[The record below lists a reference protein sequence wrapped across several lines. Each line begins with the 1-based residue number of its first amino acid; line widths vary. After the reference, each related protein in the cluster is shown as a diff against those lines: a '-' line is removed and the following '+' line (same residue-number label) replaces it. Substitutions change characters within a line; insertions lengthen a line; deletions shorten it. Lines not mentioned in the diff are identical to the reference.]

1 MFFVLKVCYALGP
14 FEMLFIPRGILCICG
29 LIVTALG
36 VSLFVCLVSVK
47 VIEFSLLSPGLP
59 APAVLHFK
67 EHSLGLFRVRPFSF
81 LVLSSVVLGA
91 PVTIIT
97 MMFLLVI
104 STLRVAAEAPV
115 QFGTPLVA
123 VFMIMSTFTAH
134 AAVELSIDGK
144 VHWLAVH
151 MSHFLAEQAECF

>member
-67 EHSLGLFRVRPFSF
+67 KHSLGLFRVRPFSF

-134 AAVELSIDGK
+134 AAVELSIDGR
-144 VHWLAVH
+144 VHWLAVQ